1 MYLIVILKNI
11 SNFLILKILNL
22 DVNNAL
28 QTIYWIKKNPVECS
42 IMRLGKTPFYH
53 FQNVVSL

>member
-28 QTIYWIKKNPVECS
+28 QTIYWINKKSSRMFDNEV
-42 IMRLGKTPFYH
+42 R
-53 FQNVVSL
+53 

>member
-22 DVNNAL
+22 EVNNAL
-28 QTIYWIKKNPVECS
+28 PTIY
-42 IMRLGKTPFYH
+42 
-53 FQNVVSL
+53 